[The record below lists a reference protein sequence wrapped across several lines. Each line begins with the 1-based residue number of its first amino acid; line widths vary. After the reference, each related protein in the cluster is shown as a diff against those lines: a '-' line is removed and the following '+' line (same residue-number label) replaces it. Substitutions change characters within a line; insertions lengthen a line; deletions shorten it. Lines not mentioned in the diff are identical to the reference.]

1 MRISR
6 CITGYFG
13 SMWARI
19 CSVVKKAK
27 SIKSNQ
33 INTANRAA
41 RARIHP
47 IFAKNTYSSCAT
59 RIYLYLSRQDI
70 GTSIIANTGVTG
82 VFSIDPFVQIN
93 TTMAIQKSKY
103 RISSSRS
110 TDFTRVSLLP
120 LLLNFFLVSVI
131 LHTTRFCLCYC
142 WCATT
147 SLSMTFHLFLW
158 MKI

>member
-1 MRISR
+1 MHYRVLRKYVSKNL
-6 CITGYFG
+6 FG
-13 SMWARI
+13 CQESKI
-19 CSVVKKAK
+19 NQKQ
-27 SIKSNQ
+27 SNQ
-33 INTANRAA
+33 HGEPRCK

-47 IFAKNTYSSCAT
+47 IFAKNTVSSCAT

-82 VFSIDPFVQIN
+82 VFSIDPSVQIN

-131 LHTTRFCLCYC
+131 LHTTHFCFCLCYC
-142 WCATT
+142 
-147 SLSMTFHLFLW
+147 
-158 MKI
+158 

>member
-1 MRISR
+1 MHSYRVLRKYVSKNS
-6 CITGYFG
+6 FG
-13 SMWARI
+13 CQESKI
-19 CSVVKKAK
+19 NQKQ
-27 SIKSNQ
+27 SNQ
-33 INTANRAA
+33 HGEPRCKSKDPPNLREE
-41 RARIHP
+41 
-47 IFAKNTYSSCAT
+47 YSSCCAT

-82 VFSIDPFVQIN
+82 VFSIDPSVQIN

-131 LHTTRFCLCYC
+131 LHTTRFCFCLCYC